1 MNTMWPIELIVMV
14 VLAALVS
21 QLIRLK
27 DYPVDYLSK
36 MNLKALVMG
45 FLYALIAVFLGAWL
59 MMDQGYPMMELMSF
73 LMLVAVGAAGM
84 EFVVAVMNMA
94 KGLMPVPKP

>member
-1 MNTMWPIELIVMV
+1 MWPLELMVMV

-21 QLIRLK
+21 QLLRLK
-27 DYPVDYLSK
+27 DYPMDEIGAK
-36 MNLKALVMG
+36 KLKELVMG
-45 FLYALIAVFLGAWL
+45 FLYALVAVFLGAWL

-73 LMLVAVGAAGM
+73 VMLVAAGMAGM

-94 KGLMPVPKP
+94 KSILPSPPK